1 MALGKKDNQYDKFKT
16 PFFKIRIGDAG
27 GNNMVDLP
35 PSLTRLVEKIEITE
49 SLAGCTVVQQFNL
62 VMSEGSREPYNRSL
76 STDTTKLYSDADLTN
91 SSGMLADLQFSTL
104 KSGENGFT
112 SRIPSDIGKVI
123 SFSAGASIALD
134 LGLTGAEAANPANR
148 IIVSD
153 DVPQVRKAKY
163 VFEQRNVVEVAW
175 GYIESPQE
183 IRHIR
188 CAIANVQT
196 DFPENGTPTTTI
208 TCLGPESFTAQL
220 SPIKPMHFR
229 LPIPAGVDLDSG
241 IPLIDFQDLDVEQT
255 INRLFVG
262 FHVIVSDNLQNAEGG
277 TGNSKVLMPGK
288 SPDQFLRELAKSTNG
303 VFINYYSTKK
313 QKPVVVFLSRN
324 DFLSK
329 EVMPSRHLTTYKGQN
344 SILKSV
350 SVKTDYNGLTG
361 AGMAGIDSTGTSV
374 TATANNGGPAEVQMF
389 NKSLVDSNPLGGNAI
404 PQAVLMN
411 QAMGNGNSLVADIE
425 VSPEADEPSSLK
437 GSSASVAACRNRL
450 VYLEFSALGY
460 PKITPGV
467 IYFGGLGNRYSGQYE
482 VMTVTHTIDSNGYQC
497 RGSAQATGLSDESGV
512 KPGDA
517 SKVETPPE
525 TTIDVPMFDPKVSF
539 NKLSPS
545 DIGNS
550 LKSAIGGSKLD
561 EYLEDVLS

>member
-1 MALGKKDNQYDKFKT
+1 MALGKKDTQYDKFKT

-35 PSLTRLVEKIEITE
+35 PSLLKLVEKIEITE

-76 STDTTKLYSDADLTN
+76 STDTTKLYKDADLTN
-91 SSGMLADLQFSTL
+91 SSGMLADLQFATL
-104 KSGENGFT
+104 KSGDSGFS
-112 SRIPSDIGKVI
+112 SRIPSEIGKV
-123 SFSAGASIALD
+123 SLSSASSLAASGAGL
-134 LGLTGAEAANPANR
+134 LGPSSSAPENR

-153 DVPQVRKAKY
+153 DVPKVRKAKY

-175 GYIESPQE
+175 GYIENPEE

-188 CAIANVQT
+188 AAIANVQT

-241 IPLIDFQDLDVEQT
+241 TPIVDFQDLDVESI

-262 FHVIVSDNLQNAEGG
+262 FHVIVSDNLLDAEGK
-277 TGNSKVLMPGK
+277 TSHSKVLPPGK
-288 SPDQFLRELAKSTNG
+288 SPDQFLRELARDTNG

-329 EVMPSRHLTTYKGQN
+329 EVVKNRSLMTYKGRG

-350 SVKTDYNGLTG
+350 SVKVDYNGLTG
-361 AGMAGIDSTGTSV
+361 AGKAGVDDSGTLV
-374 TATANNGGPAEVQMF
+374 TATANTGGPAEVQMF
-389 NKSLVDSNPLGGNAI
+389 NKSLVDSNPLGGNVI
-404 PQAVLMN
+404 PQAELMN
-411 QAMGNGNSLVADIE
+411 QAMGNGKSLVTDVE
-425 VSPEADEPSSLK
+425 VTPKANEPSALE
-437 GSSASVAACRNRL
+437 GNAAALAACRNRL
-450 VYLEFSALGY
+450 VYLEFTALGY

-482 VMTVTHTIDSNGYQC
+482 VMTVTHVIDSGGYNC

-512 KPGDA
+512 VPKNA
-517 SKVETPPE
+517 SKIETPDSTKE
-525 TTIDVPMFDPKVSF
+525 IQLFDSKVSF
-539 NKLSPS
+539 NKLSPDS
-545 DIGNS
+545 IGSS
-550 LKSAIGGSKLD
+550 LKSASSGSKLD
-561 EYLEDVLS
+561 EYLEDVLA